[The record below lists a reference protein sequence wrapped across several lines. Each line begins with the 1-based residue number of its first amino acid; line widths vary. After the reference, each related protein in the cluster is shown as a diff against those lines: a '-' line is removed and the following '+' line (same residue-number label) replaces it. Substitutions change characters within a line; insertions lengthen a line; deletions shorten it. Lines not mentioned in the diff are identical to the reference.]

1 MSTPW
6 VSVEPEPVSRGLFSG
21 PNLQAAGA
29 SIALPGSGHLI
40 RERRAVG
47 VIWSLFSLLFYAS
60 FIFFRVAQ
68 DARVFFGMGIAALLL
83 SCAAGCDCC
92 LRGSSESLGRM
103 LGFLVL
109 LLLASGIW
117 ANGICYMTALAAG
130 FRYFTVP
137 SMSMEPTIPKNDW
150 VLVDVRYFQDQKPRC
165 GDIVVM
171 DHKFPNNPGLVRVM
185 KRVEGVPGDVVKIV
199 DGKLIRNG
207 VPIEENY
214 VMHSNGP
221 EGIEWLKNMPP
232 RTIPPSRLFLLGDN
246 RENSF
251 DSRAPE
257 VGNYPESELSGKVL
271 RVVRWPWKV
280 NNQ

>member
-1 MSTPW
+1 
-6 VSVEPEPVSRGLFSG
+6 
-21 PNLQAAGA
+21 
-29 SIALPGSGHLI
+29 
-40 RERRAVG
+40 
-47 VIWSLFSLLFYAS
+47 
-60 FIFFRVAQ
+60 
-68 DARVFFGMGIAALLL
+68 
-83 SCAAGCDCC
+83 
-92 LRGSSESLGRM
+92 
-103 LGFLVL
+103 
-109 LLLASGIW
+109 
-117 ANGICYMTALAAG
+117 
-130 FRYFTVP
+130 
-137 SMSMEPTIPKNDW
+137 
-150 VLVDVRYFQDQKPRC
+150 
-165 GDIVVM
+165 
-171 DHKFPNNPGLVRVM
+171 M

-214 VMHSNGP
+214 VMHSNGA